1 MKSSSLLVPVL
12 LATLTSSFGLAQAAT
27 PAVGTLTPTSG
38 PVTYSS
44 GPFTSANPTPVPLL
58 DTGPTCDTPAPACDS
73 FELTVSLPAGYVASH
88 NADSIKVTVAWDD
101 VGAGASDYDLWIYT
115 GVVGATEGTQTPNYR
130 GPGGA
135 NPETTNIFPLLDG
148 DNIYTIKIVPYTP
161 TGETVT
167 TTIELVSA
175 TGVVTDPNFGKPDPV
190 AANVSRYQI
199 NEPFGLTAEAGNG
212 ECNIGFNPLTFKIM
226 FMCFGN
232 GSVYRLTT
240 PERLPEPLPEAC
252 QAVWEDVTPI
262 ATSGPQPVADPILF
276 TDNISGRTWV
286 SNLTAGPNISYAFTD
301 NDGDLWVEAGGGG
314 VAGADHQ
321 TIGSGPYPAG
331 FALPH
336 PLHENA
342 VYFCSQAIAGPA
354 GCVRSDD
361 GGITYPITALAYDGS
376 LCGGLHGHVRVAPDG
391 TVWLPVANCGTGTGY
406 AISTDAG
413 VNWTDHVVP
422 NTLGGGGSDPTISL
436 DDENTA
442 YFCYTNG
449 DGHIRAATSR
459 DRGATWEN
467 DTDLG
472 LVHGIKNSAFPQ
484 SWAGSPGRAACA
496 FYGTDRQGNI
506 ESIDFPGLW
515 YSFIAHTYDGGKT
528 WTTRII
534 TPNDPIQGIG
544 GIWQS
549 GGSNPNRNL
558 LDFNEATMDDKGRFI
573 FGYDDGC
580 VRDCAKDPLANPQ
593 SFTAMMT
600 MARQSGGKTL
610 RAEFDQPEPR
620 APANAC
626 LAGTRGKASAL
637 LTWREPDHGGAA
649 ISNYRVFRSALPGA
663 PGVFIGDAG
672 AKAQFRDTSVDS
684 SVEKY
689 YYTVTAV
696 NASGEGVAS
705 NLIELPIVE
714 EVIESPCIV
723 PGTTILE
730 DAANDIFAIAG
741 SGTPVQSN
749 TPFYDVRRLSISQPV
764 QPDGSFKLYFHL
776 KMASLANVPP
786 NSTWPINFCSP
797 AFECSDVNVATSP
810 SNKYYTVRMRTGNSS
825 TPVFELLSPN
835 AADAT
840 RTTVAALP
848 ESSFAPDGTITIAV
862 NGADLGLTS
871 AGASPEALRNFLVR
885 IAINAQAQ
893 NPTPDNMPDGVAGA
907 GSYTPVSNAFCL
919 APPGNPGTGN
929 PPPVTPLPV
938 TTPISGGRFG
948 GSLGLLALLPLAFSG
963 LRRRRR

>member
-1 MKSSSLLVPVL
+1 MTLSFIHRPLL
-12 LATLTSSFGLAQAAT
+12 LALGISLGLSNAQAAT
-27 PAVGTLTPTSG
+27 PASGVLTPTSG
-38 PVTYSS
+38 PLTFETA
-44 GPFTSANPTPVPLL
+44 PFTSANPTPVPLV

-73 FELTVSLPAGYVASH
+73 FELTISLPPGYVAAH
-88 NADSIKVTVAWDD
+88 NADSVKVTVAWDD
-101 VGAGASDYDLWIYT
+101 IGAGASDYDLWVYT
-115 GVVGATEGTQTPNYR
+115 GAVGATSGGQTPSYR
-130 GPGGA
+130 GPGSA
-135 NPETTNIFPLLDG
+135 NPEITDIFPLLDG
-148 DNIYTIKIVPYTP
+148 DNVYTIKIVPYTP
-161 TGETVT
+161 TGETIT
-167 TTIELVSA
+167 TTVELVSA
-175 TGVVTDPNFGKPDPV
+175 TSVVTNPNFGKPDPV
-190 AANVSRYQI
+190 EPNVARYHN

-212 ECNIGFNPLTFKIM
+212 ECNIGFNPNTFKIM

-232 GSVYRLTT
+232 GSVFRLTT
-240 PERLPEPLPEAC
+240 PERLPEPLPESC
-252 QAVWEDVTPI
+252 PAVWEDVTPL

-276 TDNISGRTWV
+276 TDGISGRTWA

-301 NDGDLWVEAGGGG
+301 NDGDTWVEAGGGG
-314 VAGADHQ
+314 IAGADHQ
-321 TIGSGPYPAG
+321 TIGSGPYPAD
-331 FALPH
+331 FVLPH

-361 GGITYPITALAYDGS
+361 GGITYPVTSLAYDGS

-391 TVWLPVANCGTGTGY
+391 TVWLPVAECGTGTGY

-413 VNWTDHVVP
+413 VNWTDHMVP

-459 DRGATWEN
+459 DRGVTWEN

-472 LVHGIKNSAFPQ
+472 VVHGIKNSAFPQ

-549 GGSNPNRNL
+549 GGGNPNRNL

-580 VRDCAKDPLANPQ
+580 VRDCAKDPLNNPQ

-610 RAEFDQPEPR
+610 RAEFDQPEPH

-626 LAGTRGKASAL
+626 LAGTRSQRAAT

-649 ISNYRVFRSALPGA
+649 IANYRVFRSTTADGPFT
-663 PGVFIGDAG
+663 FIGDAG
-672 AKAQFRDTSVDS
+672 PKTSYVDNS
-684 SVEKY
+684 ADANVPSY
-689 YYTVTAV
+689 FYRVTAV
-696 NASGEGVAS
+696 NSAGEGIAS
-705 NLIELPIVE
+705 NLVALPVVE
-714 EVIESPCIV
+714 ELLESFCVIPGLSLFSDASGDYDTALVSP
-723 PGTTILE
+723 
-730 DAANDIFAIAG
+730 AAMSYHDVQLLQVAQPAVSDGVAKLVFSLKVASLPATLPPNTDWFVSFKSPDGVIRGVRLSTDQVAPRFFSYTAG
-741 SGTPVQSN
+741 SNATGDTTDGRFVDAEGPIEADSNFTADGIITFVVKVSDIGGTGAAGEVFSDFNSGSFQLIGAASSGAG
-749 TPFYDVRRLSISQPV
+749 DVV
-764 QPDGSFKLYFHL
+764 DAMPDG
-776 KMASLANVPP
+776 LA
-786 NSTWPINFCSP
+786 
-797 AFECSDVNVATSP
+797 
-810 SNKYYTVRMRTGNSS
+810 RTGNIKLG
-825 TPVFELLSPN
+825 PC
-835 AADAT
+835 
-840 RTTVAALP
+840 LP
-848 ESSFAPDGTITIAV
+848 IAE
-862 NGADLGLTS
+862 
-871 AGASPEALRNFLVR
+871 P
-885 IAINAQAQ
+885 
-893 NPTPDNMPDGVAGA
+893 
-907 GSYTPVSNAFCL
+907 
-919 APPGNPGTGN
+919 PPGGGPVV
-929 PPPVTPLPV
+929 PPVT
-938 TTPISGGRFG
+938 GAADGRFG
-948 GSLGLLALLPLAFSG
+948 GAFGLALLPLAFFV
-963 LRRRRR
+963 LRRRRQH